1 MFGIGISILFMAIAL
16 YLVRIETSLLTVADS
31 SAQKAQVSESGI
43 VIVGDGDNVTS
54 ERTEALMDAS
64 DISGNLN
71 KLVIDDVK
79 IGTGEPVKE
88 GDTVVVNYIGT
99 LQNGQEFDNSKKR
112 GEPFSFKVGA
122 GMVIKGWEEGLIG
135 MKVGG
140 NRILVIPSEMGYGE
154 KTMGPIPA
162 NSTLVFA
169 IELLEIK

>member
-1 MFGIGISILFMAIAL
+1 MFGIGISVLFMAMAL
-16 YLVRIETSLLTVADS
+16 YLVRIETSLLSEADS
-31 SAQKAQVSESGI
+31 SAQKAQVSESGVI
-43 VIVGDGDNVTS
+43 IVGDGENVNE
-54 ERTEALMDAS
+54 ERVDALLKAS

-71 KLVIDDVK
+71 KLVIDDIK

-112 GEPFSFKVGA
+112 GQPFSFKVGA
-122 GMVIKGWEEGLIG
+122 GMVIKGWEEGLVG

-140 NRILVIPSEMGYGE
+140 NRILVIPPEKGYGE